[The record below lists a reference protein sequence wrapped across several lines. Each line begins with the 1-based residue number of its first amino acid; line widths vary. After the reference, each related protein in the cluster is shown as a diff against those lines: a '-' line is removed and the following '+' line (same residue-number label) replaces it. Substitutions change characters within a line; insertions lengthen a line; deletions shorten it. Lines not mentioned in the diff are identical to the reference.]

1 VILDAASNLKKPLET
16 AQLESFGTR
25 LKREREKR
33 KITLDDISVATK
45 IAPRFL
51 VALESDQFDQLPG
64 GIFNKGFVR
73 SYARHLELDENQT
86 IADFVAASAPVVPEA
101 PVEETPVLAAL
112 ADHVPQS
119 RIKAKSANDGLPWGM
134 FALLLLAFAF
144 GFSLWGFHSREKSSR
159 RIVVASTPVTATSP
173 VPAPPATE
181 PEAAT
186 PSAPETA
193 NATSPAAETP
203 ATDLAAAPA
212 ATTPPAPAGTVPP
225 DTADNSGEFQVL
237 VKARENS
244 WVAIT
249 ADGKKIVQDT
259 LAAPAEKSVAARN
272 QVVIKTG
279 SVGALD
285 ISFNGKKLASQGRV
299 NQVKTLTFDPNGLKH

>member
-1 VILDAASNLKKPLET
+1 MRPETLKSRWRRPK
-16 AQLESFGTR
+16 LESFGAR

-73 SYARHLELDENQT
+73 SYASHLGLDENQT

-101 PVEETPVLAAL
+101 PLEETPVLASL

-119 RIKAKSANDGLPWGM
+119 RIKSKSANDGLPWGM
-134 FALLLLAFAF
+134 FALVLLAFAF
-144 GFSLWGFHSREKSSR
+144 GFSLWGFHSREKPSP
-159 RIVVASTPVTATSP
+159 RIALVSTP
-173 VPAPPATE
+173 AP
-181 PEAAT
+181 
-186 PSAPETA
+186 S
-193 NATSPAAETP
+193 S
-203 ATDLAAAPA
+203 
-212 ATTPPAPAGTVPP
+212 PAPAPSVVEPEPVAKPVTTETASSVAQSPSTEPVASSPAVAVPP
-225 DTADNSGEFQVL
+225 STPQDAADSAGEFQVL
-237 VKARENS
+237 VKAREDS

-259 LAAPAEKSVAARN
+259 LAAPAERAVAAHN

-279 SVGALD
+279 SVGALE
-285 ISFNGKKLASQGRV
+285 ISFNGKKLAAQGRV
-299 NQVKTLTFDPNGLKH
+299 NQVKTLTFDPSGLKP